1 MKKTAMKLFAVII
14 SVCVLFGAFPM
25 NVSAAVV
32 DSIPVGMQIFV
43 RTLTGKTVTLEVD
56 SSDTIENIKQKIQEK
71 EGIFPDQQCLIFMG
85 IKLEDGRTLADY
97 GIQKESTLHLTLR
110 LRGVYDLWLGD
121 TQVAEDNCDNIP
133 SVTDGTAAFDP
144 ETHTLTLD
152 NVSEIRGEY
161 QGAILYSGLDFLTIK
176 IKGENHLNYLNAQ
189 TVPAFE
195 GTDFTRKSGIHATGE
210 LCFVDGGSGSLTI
223 DGSYTASG
231 NMVEEGGADHVH
243 SADGISC
250 DRFDMTGG
258 NLSLRSCGQGI
269 SAQGVEISG
278 GSIFM
283 ELIAGC
289 GINSAADISVSG
301 LGTDIHISSS
311 DLALSALSGVLTLS
325 DDLCIFSPEG
335 GTIDSGCIVDS
346 GGTPAKA
353 VHIGR
358 KIHTVTIDVGDL
370 GDHIIVA
377 VPRGETLFTALNH
390 AGVFVTLDNMETDA
404 YHFRD
409 LATKPLSAFANEKEF
424 SDDAWELL
432 DTQVTADMTVYAGF
446 YKKIG
451 NLTLTLTPPVA
462 GRTVTVTEHDD
473 IYTQNPSPAV
483 TLADDAH
490 CTVCEGSAVWYAE
503 GDEGS
508 LFEGTFEK
516 DKTYFAEMLITSD
529 FGYWL
534 DENTTITADGAE
546 VVASYGRMT
555 LFVKLSASPVEP
567 SLGDANGDG
576 KVDIR
581 DVTAIQRHLAN
592 LEPIPEQLL
601 LPADTNGDGVVDIK
615 DATHLQMF
623 LAEFEGVV
631 LGG

>member
-1 MKKTAMKLFAVII
+1 MKDMVKTAVTCEDSRLIGALRKAGADEVILALENGCFSALKPFAADEIIALSTRVHAEGMTLSVLMNRLF
-14 SVCVLFGAFPM
+14 PQDE
-25 NVSAAVV
+25 AA
-32 DSIPVGMQIFV
+32 SFQNQMIW
-43 RTLTGKTVTLEVD
+43 LL
-56 SSDTIENIKQKIQEK
+56 N
-71 EGIFPDQQCLIFMG
+71 EGI
-85 IKLEDGRTLADY
+85 
-97 GIQKESTLHLTLR
+97 
-110 LRGVYDLWLGD
+110 
-121 TQVAEDNCDNIP
+121 
-133 SVTDGTAAFDP
+133 
-144 ETHTLTLD
+144 
-152 NVSEIRGEY
+152 
-161 QGAILYSGLDFLTIK
+161 
-176 IKGENHLNYLNAQ
+176 
-189 TVPAFE
+189 
-195 GTDFTRKSGIHATGE
+195 
-210 LCFVDGGSGSLTI
+210 
-223 DGSYTASG
+223 
-231 NMVEEGGADHVH
+231 
-243 SADGISC
+243 
-250 DRFDMTGG
+250 
-258 NLSLRSCGQGI
+258 
-269 SAQGVEISG
+269 
-278 GSIFM
+278 
-283 ELIAGC
+283 
-289 GINSAADISVSG
+289 
-301 LGTDIHISSS
+301 
-311 DLALSALSGVLTLS
+311 
-325 DDLCIFSPEG
+325 
-335 GTIDSGCIVDS
+335 
-346 GGTPAKA
+346 
-353 VHIGR
+353 
-358 KIHTVTIDVGDL
+358 
-370 GDHIIVA
+370 DHIIVA